1 MMTRRNF
8 LAATAALPV
17 FIRAAEPKPVLH
29 LGLVADPQYA
39 DIPAYAS
46 RYYRESIGKLTT
58 AVDHFNGL
66 DLDFCVNVGDAI
78 DQQWKSF
85 DDILKVL
92 GKCRHNFHH
101 LLGNHDFEL
110 PDAFKAQ
117 APSRLG
123 MERRYYSVTKGE
135 FCFAMLDTNDVSL
148 YAYPINSKEVADAFE
163 RLKFYAAKGLLHAQS
178 WNGEVG
184 DTQMK
189 WLAETCKKAADA
201 KQKVI
206 IFAHHPVY
214 PFPCNHNEWNS
225 DELLKFVS
233 RTPNVVAWINGHNH
247 AGGFALRDGVPFIT
261 LHGMVETPDTNAFAT
276 AKLYSDR
283 IVISG
288 TGREPSREIRFR
300 TA

>member
-1 MMTRRNF
+1 
-8 LAATAALPV
+8 
-17 FIRAAEPKPVLH
+17 
-29 LGLVADPQYA
+29 
-39 DIPAYAS
+39 
-46 RYYRESIGKLTT
+46 
-58 AVDHFNGL
+58 
-66 DLDFCVNVGDAI
+66 
-78 DQQWKSF
+78 
-85 DDILKVL
+85 
-92 GKCRHNFHH
+92 
-101 LLGNHDFEL
+101 
-110 PDAFKAQ
+110 
-117 APSRLG
+117 
-123 MERRYYSVTKGE
+123 
-135 FCFAMLDTNDVSL
+135 
-148 YAYPINSKEVADAFE
+148 
-163 RLKFYAAKGLLHAQS
+163 
-178 WNGEVG
+178 
-184 DTQMK
+184 MK